1 MRHIWIFLPVAW
13 CYPALAQ
20 SLPALVGEALQN
32 NREILAAQKRYE
44 AARQRPSIASSL
56 PDPTV
61 SLGYTSNGT
70 PLPGGGLGTN
80 PTSNAGISISQEVP
94 FPGKRKLRGEIAERE
109 AEAEFQ
115 QYLSVRLSVVAR
127 LKMAYHELHH
137 ADVSIDS
144 IKRSQ
149 ELLRT
154 FMRVTEARYSVGRAA
169 QQDVLRAD
177 TQYAILET
185 RAVRLE
191 EEKAARQAEILGLL
205 NRPPGGAIEA
215 PTAEEAP
222 PLMATLEDLYAH
234 ARTEAPI
241 LRREQKMVERGE
253 LSANLAR
260 KEYDPDYTISG
271 GYFNQGGMPPMFQ
284 ARVDFKLPAYF
295 WRKQRAGVNEQVFA
309 LSEARHNYEASA
321 QLLNARIKESYVTA
335 QSARKL
341 MDLYLKSVIPEANLA
356 LESSMAGYE
365 TGALDALSVL
375 TNFMTV
381 VDYELNYHEE
391 LMRYV
396 AALDQLE
403 EMTGMELDTTGEV
416 SQ

>member
-1 MRHIWIFLPVAW
+1 MRLFWICLPVAL
-13 CYPALAQ
+13 CYPAMAQ
-20 SLPALVGEALQN
+20 SLPVLVREALQN

-61 SLGYTSNGT
+61 SLGYTSNGN
-70 PLPGGGLGTN
+70 PLPGAGLGTN
-80 PTSNAGISISQEVP
+80 VTSNAGVTISQEVP
-94 FPGKRKLRGEIAERE
+94 FPGKRKLRGEIAEKE

-115 QYLSVRLSVVAR
+115 QYLSMRLSVVAR

-137 ADVSIDS
+137 AYVSVDS
-144 IKRSQ
+144 IRRSQ

-154 FMRVTEARYSVGRAA
+154 FTRVTEARYAVGRAA
-169 QQDVLRAD
+169 QQDVLRAG
-177 TQYAILET
+177 TQYSILET
-185 RAVRLE
+185 QALRME
-191 EEKAARQAEILGLL
+191 EVKAARQAEILSLL
-205 NRPPGGAIEA
+205 NRPPGGSIEM
-215 PTAEEAP
+215 PKDEDAP
-222 PLMATLEDLYAH
+222 PLTATLEDLNAH
-234 ARTEAPI
+234 ARTAAPM

-253 LSANLAR
+253 LSTNLAR
-260 KEYDPDYTISG
+260 KDYDPDYTISG

-309 LSEARHNYEASA
+309 LSEARHNYESSA
-321 QLLNARIKESYVTA
+321 QVLNARIKEAYVTV

-341 MDLYLKSVIPEANLA
+341 MDLYTKSVVPEARLA
-356 LESSMAGYE
+356 LESSMASYE

-391 LMRYV
+391 LMRYLV
-396 AALDQLE
+396 ALDRLE
-403 EMTGMELDTTGEV
+403 EMTGMELDTRGR
-416 SQ
+416 